1 MRKTKIEWCDATWNP
16 VTGCLHGCEYC
27 YARRIAKRFKGCDVA
42 STYGPYHQATWK
54 RVNPGS
60 KPEEAIY
67 EVEAKC
73 PPINIRFDAKKQTR
87 VTSTAPYPW
96 GFQPTLRK
104 DKLGEP
110 QHWKK
115 PRTIFVCSMADL
127 FGEWVPDEWIET
139 VFSACR
145 AAPQHRYLFLTKNP
159 ARYMKL
165 AEINALPAGDGF
177 WYGSTTTGPDMPF
190 WWSNHHNTFVS
201 IEPLMEPFGRTG
213 DDAIK
218 KVDWI
223 VMGAMTGPSAKEHPT
238 KLEWVQDILA
248 DADSAGVPVLMKG
261 SLAPVVGVFNM
272 RQEFPWGVR

>member
-1 MRKTKIEWCDATWNP
+1 MQNTKIEWCDATWNP

-27 YARRIAKRFKGCDVA
+27 YARRIANRFGHGKSDGTIHCLGEPMGYPVFGDDDRID
-42 STYGPYHQATWK
+42 PY
-54 RVNPGS
+54 PF
-60 KPEEAIY
+60 
-67 EVEAKC
+67 
-73 PPINIRFDAKKQTR
+73 RFD
-87 VTSTAPYPW
+87 
-96 GFQPTLRK
+96 PTFRRY
-104 DKLGEP
+104 KLDEP

-127 FGEWVPDEWIET
+127 FGEWVPDEWIKT

-159 ARYMKL
+159 VRYMKL
-165 AEINALPAGDGF
+165 AEINALPAGEGF

-190 WWSNHHNTFVS
+190 WWSKHHNTFVS

-248 DADSAGVPVLMKG
+248 DADAAGVPVLMKG

-272 RQEFPWGVR
+272 RQEFPWEVR